1 MRRRASPSPETIGA
15 RALWR
20 ESLRATR
27 PDRTRRGETR
37 PQASQRATRSDR
49 ARRGETRPRVARPDH
64 SGETRP
70 QGGANGEGRGDDMA
84 SFPAAGCVRG
94 SPTWADESASA
105 MGATPRETDGRL
117 ASIAAAAACRGV
129 LRRAVAATSSG
140 CAQRRAREAGD
151 ALFLDSC
158 RETMRRRETM
168 RHLHIGSLR
177 HRYGGGGVPP
187 GRAKRAHAE
196 VKGRYSGARSS
207 CPTTRIEAHRRSD
220 GTRARRRATKRQ
232 RRSSSLRR
240 GRQLRASVDSSCEAA
255 STRRDG
261 GCEVCRRAMLAVG

>member
-1 MRRRASPSPETIGA
+1 
-15 RALWR
+15 
-20 ESLRATR
+20 
-27 PDRTRRGETR
+27 
-37 PQASQRATRSDR
+37 
-49 ARRGETRPRVARPDH
+49 
-64 SGETRP
+64 
-70 QGGANGEGRGDDMA
+70 MA

-105 MGATPRETDGRL
+105 MSATPRETDGRL

-187 GRAKRAHAE
+187 GRAKRARAE
-196 VKGRYSGARSS
+196 VKVSRETMRHRNKVLFVIATAGAEFHLAA
-207 CPTTRIEAHRRSD
+207 P
-220 GTRARRRATKRQ
+220 
-232 RRSSSLRR
+232 R
-240 GRQLRASVDSSCEAA
+240 GRVPK
-255 STRRDG
+255 
-261 GCEVCRRAMLAVG
+261 